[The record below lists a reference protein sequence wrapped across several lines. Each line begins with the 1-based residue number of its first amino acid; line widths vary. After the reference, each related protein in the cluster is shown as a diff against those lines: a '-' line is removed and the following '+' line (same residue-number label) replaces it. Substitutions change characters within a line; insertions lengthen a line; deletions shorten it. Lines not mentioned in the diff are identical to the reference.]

1 MKTINIDEARAHLS
15 CLVKEAA
22 EGNAFIIAKAG
33 KPMVK
38 VTPLS
43 KSDFDGSAKLG
54 FMAGEITVPDDFDTL
69 GAEAI
74 HSLFQGG
81 S

>member
-1 MKTINIDEARAHLS
+1 
-15 CLVKEAA
+15 
-22 EGNAFIIAKAG
+22 
-33 KPMVK
+33 MVK

-43 KSDFDGSAKLG
+43 ASDFDGSAKLG

-69 GAEAI
+69 AAEAI